1 MMDMLPTSWEPLLS
15 DEVLK
20 PYYLKIQQFLERQD
34 KLDKVI
40 YPPRKDIFNA
50 FNLTTP
56 QNVKVVIIGQDPYHG
71 YGQAHGLCFS
81 VKKGAKIPPSLR
93 NIFKE
98 LEDDIGCEIPIHG
111 DLIHW
116 ASQGV
121 FLLNTILTV
130 EEKQASSHQGIGWEE
145 FTDKVIQ
152 TISDNKEKVVFILW
166 GNYARKKEYL
176 IDSKKHLVIESA
188 HPAAEIYAG
197 GKAGFFGSKPFSR
210 ANQYLTSP
218 IDWCLA

>member
-1 MMDMLPTSWEPLLS
+1 MMDMPPTSWKPLLS

-34 KLDKVI
+34 KLGKVI

-56 QNVKVVIIGQDPYHG
+56 QNLKVVIIGQDPYHG

-81 VKKGAKIPPSLR
+81 VKKGVKIPPSLR

-98 LEDDIGCEIPIHG
+98 LEDDIGCEIPIDG
-111 DLIHW
+111 DLSHW

-152 TISDNKEKVVFILW
+152 TISNNKEKVVFILW
-166 GNYARKKEYL
+166 GNYARKKKYL

-188 HPAAEIYAG
+188 HPAAEIYAR

-210 ANQYLTSP
+210 ANKYLTSP

>member
-1 MMDMLPTSWEPLLS
+1 MMDMPPTSWKPLLS

-34 KLDKVI
+34 KLGKVI

-71 YGQAHGLCFS
+71 YGKAHGLCFS

-111 DLIHW
+111 DLSHW

>member
-1 MMDMLPTSWEPLLS
+1 MMDMPPTSWKPLLS

-34 KLDKVI
+34 KLGKVI

-111 DLIHW
+111 DLSHW

-197 GKAGFFGSKPFSR
+197 GKACFFGSKPFSR

>member
-1 MMDMLPTSWEPLLS
+1 MMDMPPTSWKPLLS
-15 DEVLK
+15 YEVLK
-20 PYYLKIQQFLERQD
+20 PYYLKIQQFLERQY
-34 KLDKVI
+34 KLGKVI

-111 DLIHW
+111 DLSHW

-152 TISDNKEKVVFILW
+152 TIADNKEKVVFILW

-218 IDWCLA
+218 IDWRLA

>member
-1 MMDMLPTSWEPLLS
+1 MTEMLPTSWEPLFS
-15 DEVLK
+15 EEVLK
-20 PYYLKIQQFLERQD
+20 PYYLKIHEFLEQQD
-34 KLDKVI
+34 KLGKVI

-71 YGQAHGLCFS
+71 YGQANGLCFS

-111 DLIHW
+111 DLSHW

-152 TISDNKEKVVFILW
+152 TISDNKEKVIFILW
-166 GNYARKKEYL
+166 GNYARKKKYI
-176 IDSKKHLVIESA
+176 IDSKKHLIIESP

-197 GKAGFFGSKPFSR
+197 GKAGFFGSKPFSK
-210 ANQYLTSP
+210 ANQYLSAP

>member
-1 MMDMLPTSWEPLLS
+1 MMDMPPTSWKPLLS

-34 KLDKVI
+34 KLGKVI

-98 LEDDIGCEIPIHG
+98 LEYDIGCEIPIHG
-111 DLIHW
+111 DLSHW

-121 FLLNTILTV
+121 LLLNTILTV

-166 GNYARKKEYL
+166 GNYARKKKYL
-176 IDSKKHLVIESA
+176 IDSKKHLIIESP

-210 ANQYLTSP
+210 ANKYLTSP

>member
-152 TISDNKEKVVFILW
+152 TISDNKEKLVFILW
-166 GNYARKKEYL
+166 GNYARKKKYL
-176 IDSKKHLVIESA
+176 IDSKKHLIIESP
-188 HPAAEIYAG
+188 HPAAEIYTG

>member
-1 MMDMLPTSWEPLLS
+1 MDMPPTSWKPLLS

-34 KLDKVI
+34 KLGKVI

-111 DLIHW
+111 DLSHW

>member
-1 MMDMLPTSWEPLLS
+1 MMDMPPNSWKPLLT

-34 KLDKVI
+34 KLGKVI

-56 QNVKVVIIGQDPYHG
+56 QNLKVVIIGQDPYHG

-111 DLIHW
+111 DLSHW

>member
-1 MMDMLPTSWEPLLS
+1 MMDVPPTSWKPLLS

-20 PYYLKIQQFLERQD
+20 PYYLKIQQFLELQD
-34 KLDKVI
+34 KLGKVI

-98 LEDDIGCEIPIHG
+98 LEYDIGCEIPIHG
-111 DLIHW
+111 DLSHW

-121 FLLNTILTV
+121 LLLNTILTV

-166 GNYARKKEYL
+166 GNYARKKKYL
-176 IDSKKHLVIESA
+176 IDSKKHLIIESP

-210 ANQYLTSP
+210 ANKYLTSP

>member
-1 MMDMLPTSWEPLLS
+1 MMDVPPTSWKPLLS

-34 KLDKVI
+34 KLGKVI

-98 LEDDIGCEIPIHG
+98 LEYDIGCEIPIHG
-111 DLIHW
+111 DLSHW

-121 FLLNTILTV
+121 LLLNTILTV

-166 GNYARKKEYL
+166 GNYARKKKYL
-176 IDSKKHLVIESA
+176 IDSKKHLIIESP

-210 ANQYLTSP
+210 ANKYLTSP

>member
-1 MMDMLPTSWEPLLS
+1 MMDMPPTSWKPLLS

-34 KLDKVI
+34 KLGKVI

-98 LEDDIGCEIPIHG
+98 LEDDIGCEISIHG
-111 DLIHW
+111 DLSHW

-152 TISDNKEKVVFILW
+152 IISDNKEKVVFILW
-166 GNYARKKEYL
+166 GNYARKKKYL
-176 IDSKKHLVIESA
+176 IDSKKHLIIESP

-210 ANQYLTSP
+210 ANKYLTSP

>member
-152 TISDNKEKVVFILW
+152 TISDNKEKLVFILW
-166 GNYARKKEYL
+166 GNYARKKKYL
-176 IDSKKHLVIESA
+176 IDSKKHLIIESP
-188 HPAAEIYAG
+188 HPAAEIYTG

-218 IDWCLA
+218 IDWRLA

>member
-1 MMDMLPTSWEPLLS
+1 MMDMPPTSWKPLLS

-34 KLDKVI
+34 KLGKVI

-98 LEDDIGCEIPIHG
+98 LEYDIGCEIPIHG
-111 DLIHW
+111 DLSHW

-121 FLLNTILTV
+121 LLLNTILTV

-166 GNYARKKEYL
+166 GNYARKKKYL
-176 IDSKKHLVIESA
+176 IDSKKHLIIESP

-210 ANQYLTSP
+210 ANKYLTSS

>member
-1 MMDMLPTSWEPLLS
+1 MMDMPPTSWKPLLS

-34 KLDKVI
+34 KLGKVI

-98 LEDDIGCEIPIHG
+98 LEDDIGCEISIHG
-111 DLIHW
+111 DLSHW

-166 GNYARKKEYL
+166 GNYARKKKYL

-210 ANQYLTSP
+210 ANKYLTSP

>member
-1 MMDMLPTSWEPLLS
+1 MMDMPPTSWKPLLS

-34 KLDKVI
+34 KLGKVI

-111 DLIHW
+111 DLSHW

-152 TISDNKEKVVFILW
+152 TISDNKEKLVFILW
-166 GNYARKKEYL
+166 GNYARKKKYL
-176 IDSKKHLVIESA
+176 IDSKKHLIIESP
-188 HPAAEIYAG
+188 HPAAEIYTG

-218 IDWCLA
+218 IDWRLA

>member
-1 MMDMLPTSWEPLLS
+1 MMDMPPNSWKPLLT

-34 KLDKVI
+34 KLGKVI

-111 DLIHW
+111 DLSHW

>member
-1 MMDMLPTSWEPLLS
+1 MMDVPPTSWKPLLS

-34 KLDKVI
+34 KLGKVI

-98 LEDDIGCEIPIHG
+98 LEYDIGCEIPIHG
-111 DLIHW
+111 DLSHW

-121 FLLNTILTV
+121 LLLNTILTV

-166 GNYARKKEYL
+166 GNYARKKKYL
-176 IDSKKHLVIESA
+176 IDSKKHLIIESP

-210 ANQYLTSP
+210 ANKYLTSP
-218 IDWCLA
+218 VNWCLA

>member
-1 MMDMLPTSWEPLLS
+1 MMDMPPTSWEPLLS
-15 DEVLK
+15 YEVLK

-34 KLDKVI
+34 KLGKVI

-98 LEDDIGCEIPIHG
+98 LEDDIGCEISIHG
-111 DLIHW
+111 DLSHW

-152 TISDNKEKVVFILW
+152 IISDNKEKVVFILW

-176 IDSKKHLVIESA
+176 IDSKNHLVIESA

-210 ANQYLTSP
+210 ANQYLKSP

>member
-1 MMDMLPTSWEPLLS
+1 MMDMPPTSWEPLLS
-15 DEVLK
+15 YEVLK

-34 KLDKVI
+34 KLGKVI

-98 LEDDIGCEIPIHG
+98 LEDDIGCEISIHG
-111 DLIHW
+111 DLSHW

>member
-1 MMDMLPTSWEPLLS
+1 MMDMPPTSWKPLLS
-15 DEVLK
+15 DEFLK

-34 KLDKVI
+34 KLGKVI

-111 DLIHW
+111 DLSHW

-121 FLLNTILTV
+121 LLLNTILTV

-152 TISDNKEKVVFILW
+152 AISNNKEKVVFILW
-166 GNYARKKEYL
+166 GNYARKKKYL
-176 IDSKKHLVIESA
+176 IDSKKHLIIESP

-210 ANQYLTSP
+210 ANKYLTSP

>member
-1 MMDMLPTSWEPLLS
+1 MMDMPPTSWKPLLS
-15 DEVLK
+15 DEFLK

-34 KLDKVI
+34 KLGKVI

-111 DLIHW
+111 DLSHW

-152 TISDNKEKVVFILW
+152 TISDNKEKLVFILW
-166 GNYARKKEYL
+166 GNYARKKKYL
-176 IDSKKHLVIESA
+176 IDSKKHLIIESP
-188 HPAAEIYAG
+188 HPAAEIYTG

>member
-1 MMDMLPTSWEPLLS
+1 MMDMPPTSWKPLLS

-34 KLDKVI
+34 KLGKVI

-98 LEDDIGCEIPIHG
+98 LEYDIGCEIPIHG
-111 DLIHW
+111 DLSHW

-121 FLLNTILTV
+121 LLLNTILTV

-152 TISDNKEKVVFILW
+152 IISDNKEKVVFILW
-166 GNYARKKEYL
+166 GNYARKKKYL

-210 ANQYLTSP
+210 ANKYLTSP

>member
-1 MMDMLPTSWEPLLS
+1 MMDVPPTSWKPLLS

-34 KLDKVI
+34 KLGKVI

-71 YGQAHGLCFS
+71 YGQANGLCFS

-98 LEDDIGCEIPIHG
+98 LEYDIGCEIPIHG
-111 DLIHW
+111 DLSHW

-121 FLLNTILTV
+121 LLLNTILTV

-166 GNYARKKEYL
+166 GNYARKKKYL
-176 IDSKKHLVIESA
+176 IDSKKHLIIESP

-210 ANQYLTSP
+210 ANKYLTSP

>member
-1 MMDMLPTSWEPLLS
+1 MMDVPPTSWKPLLS

-34 KLDKVI
+34 KLGKVI

-98 LEDDIGCEIPIHG
+98 LEYDIGCEIPIHG
-111 DLIHW
+111 DLSHW

-121 FLLNTILTV
+121 LLLNTILTV

-166 GNYARKKEYL
+166 GNYARKKKYL
-176 IDSKKHLVIESA
+176 IDSKKHLIIESP

-210 ANQYLTSP
+210 ANEYLTSP

>member
-1 MMDMLPTSWEPLLS
+1 MMDMPPTSWKPLLS

-34 KLDKVI
+34 KLGKVI

-111 DLIHW
+111 DLSHW

>member
-1 MMDMLPTSWEPLLS
+1 MMDVPPTSWKPLLS

-20 PYYLKIQQFLERQD
+20 PYYLKIQQFLDRQD
-34 KLDKVI
+34 KLGKVI

-98 LEDDIGCEIPIHG
+98 LEYDIGCEIPIHG
-111 DLIHW
+111 DLSHW

-121 FLLNTILTV
+121 LLLNTILTV

-166 GNYARKKEYL
+166 GNYARKKKYL
-176 IDSKKHLVIESA
+176 IDSKKHLIIESP

-210 ANQYLTSP
+210 ANKYLTSP

>member
-1 MMDMLPTSWEPLLS
+1 MDMPPTSWKPLLS
-15 DEVLK
+15 DEVQK

-34 KLDKVI
+34 KLGKVI

-98 LEDDIGCEIPIHG
+98 LEYDIGCEIPIHG
-111 DLIHW
+111 DLSHW
-116 ASQGV
+116 ASRGV
-121 FLLNTILTV
+121 LLLNTILTV

-166 GNYARKKEYL
+166 GNYARKKKYL
-176 IDSKKHLVIESA
+176 IDSKKHLIIESP

-210 ANQYLTSP
+210 ANKYLTSP

>member
-1 MMDMLPTSWEPLLS
+1 MMDMPPTSWEPLLS
-15 DEVLK
+15 YEVLK

-34 KLDKVI
+34 KLGKVI

-111 DLIHW
+111 DLSHW

>member
-1 MMDMLPTSWEPLLS
+1 MMDMPPTSWKPLLS

-34 KLDKVI
+34 KLGKVI

-111 DLIHW
+111 DLSHW
-116 ASQGV
+116 ATQGV

>member
-1 MMDMLPTSWEPLLS
+1 MMDVPPTSWKPLLS

-34 KLDKVI
+34 KLGKVI

-71 YGQAHGLCFS
+71 YGQANGLCFS

-98 LEDDIGCEIPIHG
+98 LEYDIGCEIPIHG
-111 DLIHW
+111 DLSHW

-121 FLLNTILTV
+121 LLLNTILTV
-130 EEKQASSHQGIGWEE
+130 EGKQASSHQGIGWEE

-166 GNYARKKEYL
+166 GNYARKKKYL
-176 IDSKKHLVIESA
+176 IDSKKHLIIESP

-210 ANQYLTSP
+210 ANKYLTSP

>member
-1 MMDMLPTSWEPLLS
+1 MMDMPPTSWKPLLS
-15 DEVLK
+15 YEVLK

-34 KLDKVI
+34 KLGKVI

-111 DLIHW
+111 DLSHW

>member
-1 MMDMLPTSWEPLLS
+1 MMDMPPTSWKPLLS

-34 KLDKVI
+34 KLGKVI

-111 DLIHW
+111 DLSHW

-197 GKAGFFGSKPFSR
+197 GKAGFFGSSHFR
-210 ANQYLTSP
+210 GQIN
-218 IDWCLA
+218 I

>member
-1 MMDMLPTSWEPLLS
+1 MMDVPPTSWKPLLS

-20 PYYLKIQQFLERQD
+20 HYYLKIQQFLERQD
-34 KLDKVI
+34 KLGKVI

-111 DLIHW
+111 DLSHW

>member
-1 MMDMLPTSWEPLLS
+1 MMDMPPTSWKPLLS
-15 DEVLK
+15 DEFLK

-34 KLDKVI
+34 KLGKVI

-98 LEDDIGCEIPIHG
+98 LEDDIGCEISIHG
-111 DLIHW
+111 DLSHW